1 MLQRLK
7 RMHRRLP
14 SLNALRA
21 FEAAARHESFSRA
34 ADELFVTHA
43 AVSRHIRDLE
53 TWLDVALFE
62 RTGRGV
68 VLTEVGDIYA
78 RKMTHALDEI
88 SDATTQVLRTVE
100 APQLNISAEEAFAAL
115 WLVPRLVRF
124 AERYPEVELSID
136 PDNELVN
143 FRADP
148 VDLAI
153 RSGNGNWPDV
163 DATLLVRLDVF
174 PVCSPEYRDRVRVKA
189 PGDLANAVLLHEETK
204 AWWADWLEEADLKHL
219 KSHRG
224 PLFQGNLAV
233 EAAAAGQGIAL
244 GDNVSAADGLLE
256 GWLVRP
262 FDISIQEEAYYI
274 VSAKGRKET
283 AQAEAFKAWLT
294 QEMNETQTRLAQ
306 LLAGDAE
313 QSAKSV

>member
-1 MLQRLK
+1 
-7 RMHRRLP
+7 MHRRLP

-68 VLTEVGDIYA
+68 VLTEIGDIYA

-88 SDATTQVLRTVE
+88 SDATTQVLKTVE

-174 PVCSPEYRDRVRVKA
+174 LVCSPEYRDLR
-189 PGDLANAVLLHEETK
+189 
-204 AWWADWLEEADLKHL
+204 
-219 KSHRG
+219 
-224 PLFQGNLAV
+224 
-233 EAAAAGQGIAL
+233 AGQ
-244 GDNVSAADGLLE
+244 SA
-256 GWLVRP
+256 R
-262 FDISIQEEAYYI
+262 
-274 VSAKGRKET
+274 
-283 AQAEAFKAWLT
+283 
-294 QEMNETQTRLAQ
+294 
-306 LLAGDAE
+306 
-313 QSAKSV
+313 

>member
-1 MLQRLK
+1 
-7 RMHRRLP
+7 MHRRLP

-53 TWLDVALFE
+53 LWLDVVLFE

-68 VLTEVGDIYA
+68 LVTEIGSSYA
-78 RKMTHALDEI
+78 RRLTHALDEFA
-88 SDATTQVLRTVE
+88 DATADVLATVE
-100 APQLNISAEEAFAAL
+100 APQLKISVEQAFATL
-115 WLVPRLVRF
+115 WLVPRLVKF
-124 AERYPEVELSID
+124 AERYPEVELSLD
-136 PDNELVN
+136 PDDELVN

-153 RSGNGNWPDV
+153 RFGNGDWTDV
-163 DATLLVRLDVF
+163 DFTPLVRLDVF
-174 PVCSPEYRDRVRVKA
+174 PVCSPEYQERKGIKE
-189 PGDLANAVLLHEETK
+189 PGDLANAMLLHEETK
-204 AWWADWLEEADLKHL
+204 AWWAEWLEEAGLKRFQ
-219 KSHRG
+219 SHRG

-262 FDISIQEEAYYI
+262 FNIAIQEDAYYI
-274 VSAKGRKET
+274 VSAKGRKDT
-283 AQAEAFKAWLT
+283 AQVEAFKAWLMS
-294 QEMNETQTRLAQ
+294 EMAETQVKLTALFA
-306 LLAGDAE
+306 D
-313 QSAKSV
+313 SANQPDS